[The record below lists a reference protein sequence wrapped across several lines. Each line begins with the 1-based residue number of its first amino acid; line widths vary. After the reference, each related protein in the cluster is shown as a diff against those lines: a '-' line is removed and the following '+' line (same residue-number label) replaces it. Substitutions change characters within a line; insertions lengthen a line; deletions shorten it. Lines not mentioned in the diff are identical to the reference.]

1 MISELLPPILDHQH
15 RICTFEF
22 LEAAFWSH
30 EQVELPLTVTFVLA
44 SLNTRHSVHYS
55 PAYILAS
62 NPTLKYF
69 ASIILY
75 HYPYAML
82 EPTDLVL

>member
-30 EQVELPLTVTFVLA
+30 KQVELPLTVTFVLV
-44 SLNTRHSVHYS
+44 SLDTRHSVHYP

-62 NPTLKYF
+62 NLNIGIF
-69 ASIILY
+69 AS
-75 HYPYAML
+75 
-82 EPTDLVL
+82 VL